1 MFFQAPKRTGISR
14 QGTPVR
20 NFQITASTNNRL
32 PNSLS
37 RPTCPGRPA
46 AVFQFART
54 GRRAIHDGSLGS
66 LPEKA
71 PHESEICRFANPFSR
86 ENLLTNYDRAKL
98 LDLIED
104 TPSCASAILA
114 PSPACGRDAM
124 GRAAKIVHHRC

>member
-1 MFFQAPKRTGISR
+1 MFFQAPKRAGISR

-37 RPTCPGRPA
+37 RPTCPGRPGSS
-46 AVFQFART
+46 FSI
-54 GRRAIHDGSLGS
+54 RANWSPRNHDGSLGS

-86 ENLLTNYDRAKL
+86 ENLFTYYYRATL

-104 TPSCASAILA
+104 TP
-114 PSPACGRDAM
+114 
-124 GRAAKIVHHRC
+124 

>member
-1 MFFQAPKRTGISR
+1 MFFQAPKRAGISR

-37 RPTCPGRPA
+37 RPTFRDGPA

-54 GRRAIHDGSLGS
+54 GRRAIHDGLLGN

-86 ENLLTNYDRAKL
+86 ENFFTYYDRVIL

-104 TPSCASAILA
+104 TP
-114 PSPACGRDAM
+114 
-124 GRAAKIVHHRC
+124 

>member
-1 MFFQAPKRTGISR
+1 MFFQAPKRACICARERRSETSR
-14 QGTPVR
+14 SQPRQTTDCRIRYRAQHVR
-20 NFQITASTNNRL
+20 D
-32 PNSLS
+32 
-37 RPTCPGRPA
+37 GPA

-86 ENLLTNYDRAKL
+86 ENSFTYYDRVTL

-104 TPSCASAILA
+104 TP
-114 PSPACGRDAM
+114 
-124 GRAAKIVHHRC
+124 